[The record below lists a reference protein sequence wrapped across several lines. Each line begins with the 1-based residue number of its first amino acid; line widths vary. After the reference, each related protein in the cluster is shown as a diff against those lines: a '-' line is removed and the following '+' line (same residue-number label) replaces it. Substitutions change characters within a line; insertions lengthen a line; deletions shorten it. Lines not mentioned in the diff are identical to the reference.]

1 MLCDNQATL
10 HANDKRHLH
19 KHFYSS
25 EAMDKLDKKERT
37 KAGKTLRS
45 QRIRKWR
52 RPLEAQDRCF
62 ETKKIL
68 PSPRRKNVTACQMF
82 SHRKSINAK
91 ERGHQMT
98 EAFARMSA
106 LTL

>member
-1 MLCDNQATL
+1 MLCDNQTTL

-19 KHFYSS
+19 KYFCSS
-25 EAMDKLDKKERT
+25 EATDKLDKKERT
-37 KAGKTLRS
+37 KTSKALRS

-52 RPLEAQDRCF
+52 RPLDAQDRCL

-68 PSPRRKNVTACQMF
+68 PSPRQKNATACQMF
-82 SHRKSINAK
+82 SHRKSINEK
-91 ERGHQMT
+91 ELGHQMT